1 MSRFFLY
8 YIYYIYNIE
17 RGGGVGLERGT
28 IAPSMTN
35 TLQRGSGGG
44 IPLSRYYIIIFP
56 RPATTVGPSRRSP
69 PFANGDADHKHQLFS
84 FARPCHCHFLV
95 GLPTL
100 PI

>member
-1 MSRFFLY
+1 
-8 YIYYIYNIE
+8 
-17 RGGGVGLERGT
+17 VGLERGT

-44 IPLSRYYIIIFP
+44 IPLSR
-56 RPATTVGPSRRSP
+56 PATTVGPSRRSS